1 MTHVVVSVVAFLM
14 SGLTLVSGFGLGTV
28 LTPTFALFFPVP
40 VAVAATALVHLAN
53 NGFKLVL
60 LGRYADWR
68 IVVRFGVPAA
78 LAAFA
83 GASLLSLVANLPAL
97 TAYHLGGR
105 EFQVTPVKTVVGML
119 IVAFGWLEAGRWL
132 ERLTIPSRYLV
143 LGGLLSGFFGG
154 LSGNQGAFRSAF
166 LLQAGLGKQAFVGTG
181 IVSTVIVDI
190 VRLLVYGRSF
200 LTRGSAAVPGEIA
213 GVVVAAMG
221 AAFLGA
227 YLGARVLEHVT
238 LRAVRVTVATMLLVV
253 GLGLVTGLI

>member
-1 MTHVVVSVVAFLM
+1 
-14 SGLTLVSGFGLGTV
+14 
-28 LTPTFALFFPVP
+28 
-40 VAVAATALVHLAN
+40 
-53 NGFKLVL
+53 
-60 LGRYADWR
+60 
-68 IVVRFGVPAA
+68 
-78 LAAFA
+78 
-83 GASLLSLVANLPAL
+83 
-97 TAYHLGGR
+97 
-105 EFQVTPVKTVVGML
+105 ML